1 MEFFFKHESSKF
13 PPSLSQ
19 NGEMSSNNRRYSL
32 GNSSPRKSRQSK
44 FEMAVIP
51 VVADE
56 AFPVIADPIDNSDS
70 QILNGEEEVFVG
82 HQGAPD
88 GTIGVYQ
95 ICSPIQFYSIGFFNH
110 GS

>member
-1 MEFFFKHESSKF
+1 M
-13 PPSLSQ
+13 
-19 NGEMSSNNRRYSL
+19 RYL
-32 GNSSPRKSRQSK
+32 KEKCPQTIEGIHWVIYPKEKVLQK
-44 FEMAVIP
+44 KYEMAVMP

-95 ICSPIQFYSIGFFNH
+95 ICSPIKFYSIGFFNH

>member
-1 MEFFFKHESSKF
+1 
-13 PPSLSQ
+13 
-19 NGEMSSNNRRYSL
+19 MSSNNRRL
-32 GNSSPRKSRQSK
+32 GTITLYNLLGRQSK

-95 ICSPIQFYSIGFFNH
+95 VWSPIQFYSVGFLQTWIIVN

>member
-1 MEFFFKHESSKF
+1 MGN
-13 PPSLSQ
+13 LSQ
-19 NGEMSSNNRRYSL
+19 
-32 GNSSPRKSRQSK
+32 RKSRQK
-44 FEMAVIP
+44 KYEMAVMP

-88 GTIGVYQ
+88 GTIGVHQ
-95 ICSPIQFYSIGFFNH
+95 VWSPIKFYSVGFFNH